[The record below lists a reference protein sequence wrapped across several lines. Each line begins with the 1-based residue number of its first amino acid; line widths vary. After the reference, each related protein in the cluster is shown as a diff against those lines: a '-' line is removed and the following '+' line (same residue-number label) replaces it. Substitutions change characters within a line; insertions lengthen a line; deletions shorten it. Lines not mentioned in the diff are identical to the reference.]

1 MKVAAAQIACVVG
14 DIAANTEKIRA
25 FAARAKEAGAELVV
39 FPETSDIGYSL
50 TTIKQLAVSLSQG
63 AVPELKEIARQVSI
77 VLVCGVCE
85 REGDSIFN
93 TQVVIAPAGE
103 MVVKY
108 RKTHLFSLSPFSESE
123 CFTAGKELTTHRIG
137 DFIFGLSICYDF
149 RFPELYRV
157 LAIHK
162 QANVLLNSSAHPFPR
177 LDHLRAVVLRSSN
190 RGGVGRTGRVNH
202 CRYFHRSPPMGAGT
216 DAGIRESAAGVVLL
230 KRAVEHEHAVGRAAV
245 FVETNV
251 GAVEIERAIRL
262 KAAFGIDRKPV
273 GNFPFQA
280 AAGAHF
286 AIGKDGMI

>member
-177 LDHLRAVVLRSSN
+177 LDHLRAVVLARAIENQSYFVLAN
-190 RGGVGRTGRVNH
+190 RV
-202 CRYFHRSPPMGAGT
+202 GT
-216 DAGIRESAAGVVLL
+216 DGNLTFCGNSVIIDPYGVV
-230 KRAVEHEHAVGRAAV
+230 
-245 FVETNV
+245 
-251 GAVEIERAIRL
+251 I
-262 KAAFGIDRKPV
+262 
-273 GNFPFQA
+273 A
-280 AAGAHF
+280 AASAEREELITADISIDLLRWVRERMPVF
-286 AIGKDGMI
+286 ANRRPELYC